1 MALAAPRYPLCI
13 LPVVNGQ
20 ATATFV
26 CGNFWIPIVKSRF
39 AGINYRMMCRSLPM
53 PDSNFRSVNNSM

>member
-26 CGNFWIPIVKSRF
+26 CGNFWIPIVKFRF
-39 AGINYRMMCRSLPM
+39 AGIIYPHDVSIPAHA
-53 PDSNFRSVNNSM
+53 